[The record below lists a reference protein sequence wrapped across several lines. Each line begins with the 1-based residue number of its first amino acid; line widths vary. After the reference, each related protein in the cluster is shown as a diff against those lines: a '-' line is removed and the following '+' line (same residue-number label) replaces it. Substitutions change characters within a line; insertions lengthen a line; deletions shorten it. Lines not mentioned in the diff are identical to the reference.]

1 MSWRRPHY
9 LVGAGSTATSA
20 WSAAERLGPPFG
32 KNCLAAS
39 ATGQI
44 VSSAMAG
51 VRAFCLLSDGALCFH
66 AAPLADIGHVD
77 QAIGA
82 DNGFAIHGRHSAA
95 TGWTFHAWF
104 SAAMEHAVTGS
115 GGIVTIR

>member
-1 MSWRRPHY
+1 MVTR
-9 LVGAGSTATSA
+9 GTAWTA
-20 WSAAERLGPPFG
+20 FG

-51 VRAFCLLSDGALCFH
+51 VRAFCRLSDGALCYH

-104 SAAMEHAVTGS
+104 SAAMEQHAVTGS

>member
-82 DNGFAIHGRHSAA
+82 DNGFAVHGRHSAA
-95 TGWTFHAWF
+95 TGRTFRAWF
-104 SAAMEHAVTGS
+104 SAAMDHAVLVAAAS
-115 GGIVTIR
+115 